1 MRNNYLL
8 TVTEAKIEFHKNKFE
23 TMKSNTNEKWR
34 FINTILN
41 RDKKLMN
48 NFFTC
53 IGSGL
58 ASKLPES
65 KTNPLPFLEN
75 SCDESFH

>member
-1 MRNNYLL
+1 MRNGDSL
-8 TVTEAKIEFHKNKFE
+8 TKFL
-23 TMKSNTNEKWR
+23 
-34 FINTILN
+34 IGI
-41 RDKKLMN
+41 KKLMN

-65 KTNPLPFLEN
+65 KTNPLSFLEN